1 LANDIK
7 DLEANKTQVNH
18 HIEDRIAKL
27 KRQLEELNA
36 EKDKNYKLSKITK
49 DEIYNIRIHKINT
62 KIEDINH
69 QIENLEDELRSIIEQ
84 QKDKITN
91 KFKFA
96 KYNAELVKLK
106 TNYVYDDNREGI
118 D

>member
-1 LANDIK
+1 MANDIK

-49 DEIYNIRIHKINT
+49 DEIYNRLLAIPFFIKI
-62 KIEDINH
+62 
-69 QIENLEDELRSIIEQ
+69 LL
-84 QKDKITN
+84 
-91 KFKFA
+91 
-96 KYNAELVKLK
+96 
-106 TNYVYDDNREGI
+106 
-118 D
+118 